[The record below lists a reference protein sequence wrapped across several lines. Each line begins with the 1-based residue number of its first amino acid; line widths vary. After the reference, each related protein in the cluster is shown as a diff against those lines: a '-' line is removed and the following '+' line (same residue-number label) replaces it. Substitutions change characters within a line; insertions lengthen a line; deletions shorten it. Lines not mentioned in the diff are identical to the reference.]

1 MSDATHMVTMLPAFA
16 FAFAWQDRFFLTACR
31 AGAQA
36 ANDARVSAGRSARTS
51 CHRVQFTCALDA
63 RQALSLLTHSFS
75 RATYAFERTSRT
87 QRQRAK
93 PVSFLTMT
101 KRRLLDEPFRLWR
114 RRHS

>member
-1 MSDATHMVTMLPAFA
+1 MSDAIGSITMPTAFTS
-16 FAFAWQDRFFLTACR
+16 QDRFFLTACR

-36 ANDARVSAGRSARTS
+36 AICSRTPLARVRTQDACVPRAR
-51 CHRVQFTCALDA
+51 
-63 RQALSLLTHSFS
+63 RQAVPLLTHSYERSAYAYERAS
-75 RATYAFERTSRT
+75 RM

-93 PVSFLTMT
+93 PVSLLTMT